1 MAKWGEGD
9 PRWIVEECVDATNVN
24 NWHWSVFFFFF
35 FIRSCT
41 EVDSDSDSDSGL
53 GPTGSRGQRWQQR
66 GSWLGTSS
74 GGVKYRGTVEVNDL
88 SDENDL
94 DEVQRVLGEYVHQL
108 KSEFSQGR
116 ILPIANGLKPPEPT
130 MKIQIQSSRT
140 QCSSSSAPCPT
151 GVGIPTC
158 SFNLEE
164 NFQTS
169 AAELYRT
176 FINQEFVQV
185 FTRSEAVVDGCL
197 GGRFLLLDGSI
208 SGAFTQLVRRFRTWP
223 SGEKGWTRFYF
234 QAIKYQTFRFSL
246 F

>member
-24 NWHWSVFFFFF
+24 NWHWMERDVSSWSLQ
-35 FIRSCT
+35 RLRRLL
-41 EVDSDSDSDSGL
+41 L
-53 GPTGSRGQRWQQR
+53 GVKVTGSEGVWKLIFFYEWQQR

-94 DEVQRVLGEYVHQL
+94 DV
-108 KSEFSQGR
+108 
-116 ILPIANGLKPPEPT
+116 
-130 MKIQIQSSRT
+130 SST
-140 QCSSSSAPCPT
+140 SKCSSSSAPCPT

-223 SGEKGWTRFYF
+223 SENY
-234 QAIKYQTFRFSL
+234 ASVSL
-246 F
+246 DLEERGDGTALRLQCGDVPSG

>member
-24 NWHWSVFFFFF
+24 NWHWMERDVSSWSLQ
-35 FIRSCT
+35 RLRRLL
-41 EVDSDSDSDSGL
+41 L
-53 GPTGSRGQRWQQR
+53 GVKVTGSEGVWKLIFFYEWQQR

-94 DEVQRVLGEYVHQL
+94 DVVASDLT
-108 KSEFSQGR
+108 EFSQGR

-223 SGEKGWTRFYF
+223 SENY
-234 QAIKYQTFRFSL
+234 ASVSL
-246 F
+246 DLEERGDGTALRLQCGDVPSG